1 MRVKPA
7 PGLSV
12 RDPVTKQLLPAEGID
27 VPDGDIFW
35 TRCLNDKDVVLGGT
49 DDAAREAQANAA
61 GSKKQ

>member
-12 RDPVTKQLLPAEGID
+12 RDPVTKQLLPADGID

-35 TRCLNDKDVVLGGT
+35 TRCLNDKDVVLGSAE
-49 DDAAREAQANAA
+49 DSASAAPNTVA
-61 GSKKQ
+61 GSNKQ